1 MQPHKRI
8 SAATTNATNLKNIAG
23 VIAGIIAIN
32 LTSGVKYLK
41 IYDKAT
47 APVVGT
53 DTPVMTIP
61 IPAST
66 DGAGFVWNV
75 PIDLSNGV
83 SYAITGGV
91 ADNDSTAVGA
101 NEIIVNIA
109 WN

>member
-1 MQPHKRI
+1 MQPHKKI
-8 SAATTNATNLKNIAG
+8 AASGTNGTNLKNIAG
-23 VIAGIIAIN
+23 VIGGIIAIN

-41 IYDKAT
+41 IYDKAS

-53 DTPVMTIP
+53 DVPVMTIP

-75 PIDLSNGV
+75 PIMLGNGI
-83 SYAITGGV
+83 SYAITGAA
-91 ADNDSTAVGA
+91 ADNDTTALSA
-101 NEIIVNIA
+101 NDVIVNIA